1 MREFHKS
8 FETLQEA
15 ELKDIHSMGYLLRHK
30 KTGARVTLI
39 SNDDDNKVFYIGF
52 RTPPQDS
59 TGVAHIIEHTV
70 LCGSEKYPLK
80 DPFVELVKGSLN
92 TFINAIT
99 YPDKTLYPIAST
111 NDQDFK
117 NLMDVYMDAVFHPNI
132 YKYPEIFK
140 QEGWHY
146 ELEDKDADI
155 QLNGVVYNE
164 MKGAFSAP
172 DDVLE
177 RQIMNTLFPD
187 TTYGNESGGDPDVVP
202 ELTRENYLDFHRKY
216 YHPSNSFIYLY
227 GDMDMAE
234 RLDYLDREYL
244 SNYDY
249 LDVDSEI
256 ELQTPFDE
264 AKEIYST
271 YSIGSD
277 ESREGK
283 TYLADNYVIGDSDNL
298 DLIAAFSILDYALLS
313 SPGAPLEQALL
324 EAGIGED
331 ITGGFDSGTRQPVFS
346 VIAKN
351 TDPEKK
357 DEFLKIIRDTLTRVR
372 DEKLDKDVLKAG
384 IAISKFRFLES
395 DFGSAPKGLIY
406 GIGIL
411 DTWLYDRDKAFEP
424 LYTIE
429 TLKKLEARIDEGYFE
444 ELIDKYL
451 LKNNHRSIVVVEP
464 ECGLTVKKDEALKE
478 KLASY
483 KASLSDAELDE
494 LVQSTHDLKAFQEEP
509 TSEEDLRKIP
519 LLDRSDLKREINPLT
534 YTEHDVDGVKILHSD
549 VETNGIHY
557 LEIYFK
563 PRGLKEADIPVL
575 SFYTKVLGLVDTEKY
590 SYQELTTES
599 NKYTGG
605 IDSNIRIFSRVDDEP
620 IFAFF
625 IKAKMLFENEDR
637 GLALMREIL
646 FKSDI
651 SDRKRVRDIL
661 LQEKSQME
669 GHLMSAGHSAAALRA
684 GAYFGDG
691 ARFGDMGSGIEY
703 YKYLCRFAKDFDTE
717 YDRFVKAID
726 ELSDHVF
733 RYDNIVISTTGRA
746 EALDDA
752 KKVVQILKQDLGDR
766 VGDLDKYEAGRVES
780 ERNSLELPDPSTVN
794 EGFKTAG
801 QVQYVCRAGDFRKA
815 GFTFNGAMKI
825 LKVLLGY
832 DYFWINVR
840 VKGGAYGC
848 MSGFNRTGLVHFVS
862 YRDPNLKNTIDIF
875 EETAKYLEEFDCDE
889 RTMTKY
895 VIGTFSSMDTPL
907 TPKQKGQRDV
917 AAYFADITNEEM
929 QRIRSEVIDATCADI
944 RALAPVVRSAMSQ
957 GYLCV
962 IGSES
967 AIEKERDRFA
977 VVSNLIS
984 AE

>member
-39 SNDDDNKVFYIGF
+39 SNDDENKVFYIGF

-70 LCGSEKYPLK
+70 LCGSDKYPLK

-132 YKYPEIFK
+132 YKIPEIFK

-146 ELEDKDADI
+146 ELEDADAELK
-155 QLNGVVYNE
+155 LNGVVYNE

-187 TTYGNESGGDPDVVP
+187 TTYGNESGGDPDVIP
-202 ELTRENYLDFHRKY
+202 ELTREAYLDFHKKY

-244 SNYDY
+244 SHYDY
-249 LDVDSEI
+249 LEVDSEV
-256 ELQTPFDE
+256 ELQKPFTE
-264 AKEIYST
+264 PKEVHST
-271 YSIGSD
+271 YSINSD
-277 ESREGK
+277 EDTEGK
-283 TYLADNYVIGDSDNL
+283 TYLSENYVIGDSDDL
-298 DLIAAFSILDYALLS
+298 KLIAAFSILDYALLS
-313 SPGAPLEQALL
+313 SPGAPLEKALL

-346 VIAKN
+346 IIAKN
-351 TDPEKK
+351 CDAAKK
-357 DEFLKIIRDTLTRVR
+357 DEFLSIIEKTLKQVR
-372 DEKLDKDVLKAG
+372 DEGIDRDTLKAG

-395 DFGSAPKGLIY
+395 DYGSAPKGLIY

-411 DTWLYDRDKAFEP
+411 DTWLYDQNNSFGP
-424 LYTIE
+424 LYSIE
-429 TLKKLEARIDEGYFE
+429 RLTELEEHISDGYFE
-444 ELIDKYL
+444 NLIDKYL
-451 LKNNHRSIVVVEP
+451 LKNTHKSIVCVDPEP
-464 ECGLTVKKDEALKE
+464 GQNAKKEKALKD
-478 KLASY
+478 KLALY
-483 KASLSDAELDE
+483 KATLSPAEIDKLIEDTKKLRE
-494 LVQSTHDLKAFQEEP
+494 FQETP
-509 TSEEDLRKIP
+509 TPDEDLRKIP
-519 LLDRSDLKREINPLT
+519 LLERSDLRREINPLT
-534 YTEHDVDGVKILHSD
+534 YDKVTSDGVDILHSD

-557 LEIYFK
+557 VEVHFR
-563 PRGLKEADIPVL
+563 PRGIREDEIPVI
-575 SFYTKVLGLVDTEKY
+575 SFYTKLLGLVDTKKHT
-590 SYQELTTES
+590 YQEFTTEV

-605 IDSNIRIFSRVDDEP
+605 VDANIRVFSRVDQKP
-620 IFAFF
+620 VFTFF
-625 IKAKMLFENEDR
+625 TKMKMLFENEDK
-637 GLALMREIL
+637 AVELMLEML
-646 FKSDI
+646 FDSVYSDE
-651 SDRKRVRDIL
+651 KRVKDLL
-661 LQEKSQME
+661 LQEKAQME
-669 GHLMSAGHSAAALRA
+669 GMMQSSGHSAAALRA
-684 GAYFGDG
+684 GSYFTDAANFGDK
-691 ARFGDMGSGIEY
+691 ASGIDY
-703 YKYLCRFAKDFDTE
+703 YRYLCAFERDFDKE
-717 YDRFVKAID
+717 YEKFKATMERILPRILRSEGMLISATGKEQTLALAEKMVPKLKERLAQYD
-726 ELSDHVF
+726 EKS
-733 RYDNIVISTTGRA
+733 YDEELGIVITGHP
-746 EALDDA
+746 LN
-752 KKVVQILKQDLGDR
+752 V
-766 VGDLDKYEAGRVES
+766 
-780 ERNSLELPDPSTVN
+780 LPDPLSVN

-815 GFTFNGAMKI
+815 GFTNNGAMKI
-825 LKVLLGY
+825 LKVILGY

-848 MSGFNRTGLVHFVS
+848 MSGINRSGLIHFVS
-862 YRDPNLKNTIDIF
+862 YRDPNLASTIDIF
-875 EETAKYLEEFDCDE
+875 EETAKYLEEFDVDE

-895 VIGTFSSMDTPL
+895 IIGTFSSMDTPL
-907 TPKQKGQRDV
+907 TPKQKGQRDL
-917 AAYFADITNEEM
+917 AAYFAEVTNEEM
-929 QRIRSEVIDATCADI
+929 QRIRSEVLDATCADI
-944 RALAPVVRSAMSQ
+944 RALAPVIRSVMSQ

-962 IGSES
+962 IGSEN
-967 AIEKERDRFA
+967 AIEEEKERFA
-977 VVSNLIS
+977 KVLNLIDS
-984 AE
+984 E